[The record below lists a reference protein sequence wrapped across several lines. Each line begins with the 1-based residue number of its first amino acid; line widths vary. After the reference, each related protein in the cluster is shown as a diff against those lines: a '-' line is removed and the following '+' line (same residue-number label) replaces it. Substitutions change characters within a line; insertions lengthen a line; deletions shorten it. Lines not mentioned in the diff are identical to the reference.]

1 MYTKPDK
8 GWLCARTAFVCRIF
22 LMWACVTYFFMC
34 VLVCACIAACDLLST
49 SYPLASSWPG
59 AFPANQVWVC
69 CQQVSSAHCEIH
81 HSDGAHR
88 TARQQHL
95 SLFLSLPFYSLSP
108 STAQTQTHENHV
120 SVTLFTAEATDAH
133 VEEEKHRLLPARSHD
148 DLWRSNKMW
157 LCHFMTLTL
166 FKYKIDFL
174 PGSNIFEYNPL
185 TEVISQAT

>member
-34 VLVCACIAACDLLST
+34 VLVCVCIAACDLLST

-69 CQQVSSAHCEIH
+69 CQQVSSAHCEIYQ
-81 HSDGAHR
+81 SDGAHR

-95 SLFLSLPFYSLSP
+95 SLFLSLPFYSFTL
-108 STAQTQTHENHV
+108 STAQTHTHKHTNTRESRQRHFIYRRGNGCSCWRRETPTTASSV
-120 SVTLFTAEATDAH
+120 SWWFV
-133 VEEEKHRLLPARSHD
+133 K
-148 DLWRSNKMW
+148 K
-157 LCHFMTLTL
+157 
-166 FKYKIDFL
+166 
-174 PGSNIFEYNPL
+174 
-185 TEVISQAT
+185 

>member
-34 VLVCACIAACDLLST
+34 VLVCVCIAACDLLST

-69 CQQVSSAHCEIH
+69 CQQVSSAHCEIYQ
-81 HSDGAHR
+81 SDGAHR

-95 SLFLSLPFYSLSP
+95 SLFLSLPFYSFSL
-108 STAQTQTHENHV
+108 STAQTHTHKHTNTRESRQRHFIYRRGNGCSCWRRETPTTASSV
-120 SVTLFTAEATDAH
+120 SWWFV
-133 VEEEKHRLLPARSHD
+133 K
-148 DLWRSNKMW
+148 K
-157 LCHFMTLTL
+157 
-166 FKYKIDFL
+166 
-174 PGSNIFEYNPL
+174 
-185 TEVISQAT
+185 

>member
-34 VLVCACIAACDLLST
+34 VLVCVCIAACDLLST

-81 HSDGAHR
+81 QSDGAHR

-95 SLFLSLPFYSLSP
+95 SLFLSLPFYSFPL
-108 STAQTQTHENHV
+108 STAQTHTHKHTNTRESRQRHFIYCRGNGCSCWRRETPTTASSV
-120 SVTLFTAEATDAH
+120 S
-133 VEEEKHRLLPARSHD
+133 
-148 DLWRSNKMW
+148 WRFVK
-157 LCHFMTLTL
+157 
-166 FKYKIDFL
+166 K
-174 PGSNIFEYNPL
+174 
-185 TEVISQAT
+185 

>member
-8 GWLCARTAFVCRIF
+8 GWLCARTAFVCWIF

-34 VLVCACIAACDLLST
+34 VLVWVCIAACDLLST

-81 HSDGAHR
+81 QSDGAHR

-95 SLFLSLPFYSLSP
+95 SLFLSLPFYSFLL
-108 STAQTQTHENHV
+108 STAQTQTHTHKHTNTRESRQRHFIYCRGNGCSCWRRETPTTASSV
-120 SVTLFTAEATDAH
+120 SWWFV
-133 VEEEKHRLLPARSHD
+133 K
-148 DLWRSNKMW
+148 K
-157 LCHFMTLTL
+157 
-166 FKYKIDFL
+166 
-174 PGSNIFEYNPL
+174 
-185 TEVISQAT
+185 

>member
-8 GWLCARTAFVCRIF
+8 GWLCARTAFVCWIF

-34 VLVCACIAACDLLST
+34 VLVWVCIAACDLLST

-81 HSDGAHR
+81 QSDGAHR

-95 SLFLSLPFYSLSP
+95 SLFLSLPFYSFPL
-108 STAQTQTHENHV
+108 STAQTQTHKHTRITSASLYLLQRQRMLMLKKRNTDYCQLGLMMICEK
-120 SVTLFTAEATDAH
+120 VTKCDCVT
-133 VEEEKHRLLPARSHD
+133 SW
-148 DLWRSNKMW
+148 LW
-157 LCHFMTLTL
+157 LYL
-166 FKYKIDFL
+166 
-174 PGSNIFEYNPL
+174 NIK
-185 TEVISQAT
+185 

>member
-8 GWLCARTAFVCRIF
+8 GWLCARTAFVCWIF

-34 VLVCACIAACDLLST
+34 VLVWVCIAACDLLST

-81 HSDGAHR
+81 QSDGAHR

-95 SLFLSLPFYSLSP
+95 SLFLSLPFYSFPL
-108 STAQTQTHENHV
+108 STAQTQTHTHKHTNTRESCQRHFIYCRGNGCSCWRRETPTTASSV
-120 SVTLFTAEATDAH
+120 SWWFV
-133 VEEEKHRLLPARSHD
+133 K
-148 DLWRSNKMW
+148 K
-157 LCHFMTLTL
+157 
-166 FKYKIDFL
+166 
-174 PGSNIFEYNPL
+174 
-185 TEVISQAT
+185 